1 MRRRIPREAEPVGGT
16 EADFGESPGRL
27 GACDDDCHDRRRRFC
42 GSRPWSDSELRRA
55 LAPVGIIIWST
66 LRAVSPVFE
75 GNKDWQ
81 IWRKP

>member
-1 MRRRIPREAEPVGGT
+1 MMTAMIAGAGFV
-16 EADFGESPGRL
+16 APGH
-27 GACDDDCHDRRRRFC
+27 GAIA
-42 GSRPWSDSELRRA
+42 ELRRA